1 MPPRVTY
8 WTGTWDPRKEAI
20 SKEIDA
26 LRVGSRAHAPVV
38 GFAPGQS
45 NTWRRA
51 ERAILLSSFHW
62 IALRA
67 VAAATERQGD
77 VTHVFGGQSSW
88 HLLRALGRRP
98 ILLTAV
104 VASERTS
111 ALPID
116 RIARVAVESE
126 TAIDEWRRL
135 GIPADRIDVVL
146 PGIDVDAYA
155 NVGPPSP
162 TGRFRLLFASS
173 PSDPSEIERRGIAL
187 LVELAKRKPDVD
199 IHVPWRRWGN
209 LDRARRALDALQP
222 PANFIVTVGDETDMR
237 PLYAAAH
244 ATIACF
250 AAGAGKTCPNFVIEG
265 LAAGRPALLTPQVGL
280 SAVVAREGA
289 GIVATRDGEALAS
302 ALDRLRTGW
311 IGYAA
316 QAAALARREFS
327 LERFRSRYDSLYE
340 RVASSGGDQALRR

>member
-26 LRVGSRAHAPVV
+26 LRVGPRAAARVV
-38 GFAPGQS
+38 GFAPGQV

-51 ERAILLSSFHW
+51 ERAILMSSFHW

-77 VTHVFGGQSSW
+77 VTHVFGGQASW

-104 VASERTS
+104 VASEGTGPF
-111 ALPID
+111 PIA

-135 GIPADRIDVVL
+135 GIPADRIDVVP

-155 NVGPPSP
+155 GIGAPSSE
-162 TGRFRLLFASS
+162 RFRLLFASS
-173 PSDPSEIERRGIAL
+173 PSDPSEIEPRGIGL
-187 LVELAKRKPDVD
+187 LVELARRRPEID

-209 LDRARRALDALQP
+209 LDRARRALDALKP
-222 PANFIVTVGDETDMR
+222 PSNFVVTVGDETDMR
-237 PLYAAAH
+237 KLYAAAH
-244 ATIACF
+244 ATVACF
-250 AAGAGKTCPNFVIEG
+250 AAGAGKICPNFVIEG
-265 LAAGRPALLTPQVGL
+265 LASGRPALLTPQVGL
-280 SAVVAREGA
+280 SPAVARDNA
-289 GIVATRDGEALAS
+289 GVVVPREVEALA
-302 ALDRLRTGW
+302 AGLDRLRDGW
-311 IGYAA
+311 AGYADRA
-316 QAAALARREFS
+316 RALARREFS
-327 LERFRSRYDSLYE
+327 LDAFRSRYDTLYE
-340 RVASSGGDQALRR
+340 RIASGGRDQALRR